1 MLTIGEFAWLCQVTV
16 ETLRHYDRVKLLK
29 PAYLDKFSG
38 YRYYSLDQLPRL
50 NHILALKNLGLP
62 LKEIARMLDQGITA
76 GEIRGILEEKQAE
89 LEAQIQETQ
98 RRLSSVKG
106 HLRQIESEGK
116 MPEHEE
122 VLLKTVEAQWI
133 SSVWANL
140 PWSGQDI
147 LGPTMT
153 KMFDEVGEHLDRQN
167 VKCTGPG
174 IALWHESQ
182 FIHTVIDQQDMDVET
197 ALLIDRPT
205 PESSR
210 IKVRKLPKSE
220 VAYTVHHGDFS
231 GLPLAKQAVFSWIEN
246 NGYRRMGPIREVYLH
261 HDPEHEANEDS
272 PRHITEIQFPVE
284 KV

>member
-1 MLTIGEFAWLCQVTV
+1 MLTIGEIAWLCQVTV

-29 PAYLDKFSG
+29 PAYLDKFTG

-50 NHILALKNLGLP
+50 NRILALKNLGLP
-62 LKEIARMLDQGITA
+62 LREIARMLGQGITA

-89 LEAQIQETQ
+89 LEEQIQEAQ
-98 RRLSSVKG
+98 RRLSSVKV
-106 HLRQIESEGK
+106 HLRQIENEGK
-116 MPEHEE
+116 MTEHE

-133 SSVWANL
+133 ASVRANI

-147 LGPTMT
+147 LGPTIT
-153 KMFDEVGEHLDRQN
+153 RMFDEVGEHLDSQN

-197 ALLIDRPT
+197 ALPIAKPV
-205 PESSR
+205 PEISR
-210 IKVRKLPKSE
+210 VKVRELPKGE
-220 VAYTVHHGDFS
+220 VAYTVHHGDFF
-231 GLPLAKQAVFSWIEN
+231 GLNLAKQAVFSWIEN
-246 NGYRRMGPIREVYLH
+246 NGYRRIGPIREVYLH

-272 PRHITEIQFPVE
+272 PRHVTEIQFPVE
-284 KV
+284 RV